1 MAAAVMGSVQSV
13 DVGLAVELWR
23 RRAEEPGEEEEVVGV
38 SGEMAEIV
46 SEGRNVVLVAGVIKV
61 PELAESTAADSKLA
75 SVTELV
81 VVDICDVLVE
91 GEEATMMTETTS
103 PTAAGEASTGRISL
117 DSGKDNLVERFIEF
131 VETGLSSWAA
141 GTVSDVLMEGIVIVV
156 EPEVT

>member
-23 RRAEEPGEEEEVVGV
+23 RRAGEPGEEVVRV

-46 SEGRNVVLVAGVIKV
+46 SEGRNVVLVAGVFKV

-91 GEEATMMTETTS
+91 GEEATGMTETAS

-131 VETGLSSWAA
+131 VETA
-141 GTVSDVLMEGIVIVV
+141 GTVSDVLMEGIVIVA